1 MSEFENCEM
10 KKIVGV
16 AIKRDGL
23 VYSLD
28 APNRHGD
35 VIVKMVELGVPKPV
49 TKDAIQGFISDTGEF
64 LTRPEAHQMVKLN
77 GQNIRPLLHGRD
89 LFSEDLW

>member
-1 MSEFENCEM
+1 MNR
-10 KKIVGV
+10 IIGV

-35 VIVKMVELGVPKPV
+35 VIVKMVEFGVPKPV
-49 TKDAIQGFISDTGEF
+49 TKDAIQGFIGLNGEF
-64 LTRPEAHQMVKLN
+64 LDRLEALEIVKAN
-77 GQNIRPLLHGRD
+77 GQNIRPLERSQLY
-89 LFSEDLW
+89 SEDIW